1 MLQYIMMP
9 EPIPPST
16 SPSNPTGPSGGR
28 YVCELCGTSYYSRQ
42 DLDKH
47 VRLTHPDRKIEKI

>member
-1 MLQYIMMP
+1 MMP

-16 SPSNPTGPSGGR
+16 SPSNPTGPSRGR
-28 YVCELCGTSYYSRQ
+28 YVCELCDTSYYSRQ

-47 VRLTHPDRKIEKI
+47 VHLTHPDRKIEKI